1 MLPDGTMD
9 PFPDRVVERSSAV
22 VVLFLIV
29 TCGFYLFYWAYAT
42 SEELR
47 RQTGDETIKPGIDLL
62 LMLISCG
69 LWGWYVQYRN
79 ARVVHAQLVGSN
91 PSRQDRSQLIL
102 ILNIA
107 APFVGVT
114 ALVAVYLV
122 QEELNQLARSGSPA
136 LGQ

>member
-1 MLPDGTMD
+1 MD

-22 VVLFLIV
+22 VLVFLIV
-29 TCGFYLFYWAYAT
+29 TCGLYLFYWTYAT

-47 RQTGDETIKPGIDLL
+47 RQTGDETIRPGIELL

-69 LWGWYVQYRN
+69 LFGWYVQYRN
-79 ARVVHAQLVGSN
+79 ARVVHALLVASD
-91 PSRQDRSQLIL
+91 PSRKDRSQLIL

-107 APFVGVT
+107 ATFVGVT
-114 ALVAVYLV
+114 ALVAVYMV
-122 QEELNQLARSGSPA
+122 QEELNQLARSGSPT